1 MPTRDHLLAVVEP
14 NPPGEVSLDVA
25 TDHVAR
31 GGTATILVLVDDRTR
46 DDIRRFADSEDLHPI
61 NGEAVAL
68 DRLADAYAA
77 RVGGDG
83 ADTVIADSTSSARE
97 LLDVAAEANAT
108 SVVIPQHVAA
118 RRSLRRLAADTTLP
132 VLIAPAA

>member
-1 MPTRDHLLAVVEP
+1 MPSRDHLLAVVEP
-14 NPPGEVSLDVA
+14 NRAGEASLHVA

-46 DDIRRFADSEDLHPI
+46 DDIRRFADSEDLHPHD
-61 NGEAVAL
+61 GEAIAL
-68 DRLADAYAA
+68 ERLVDAYTA
-77 RVGGDG
+77 RIGGDG
-83 ADTVIADSTSSARE
+83 ADAVVADSTSSARE
-97 LLDVAAEANAT
+97 LLDVAAKANAT

-118 RRSLRRLAADTTLP
+118 RRPLRRLAADTNLP